1 MTNAQMSSVL
11 TGRRV
16 GGGEAGG
23 GGVRGAVWLRS
34 FFLEARIQAQK
45 VSCSIQDTKKLMSRW
60 SGCGLEELVT
70 AFDISM
76 FGLGWQNLI
85 GWGSCWS
92 IPMHVHSTGYT
103 MLGALSLVQ
112 GLGALMQQSVA
123 LSGLLATYHMVLTL
137 VYLM

>member
-1 MTNAQMSSVL
+1 
-11 TGRRV
+11 
-16 GGGEAGG
+16 
-23 GGVRGAVWLRS
+23 
-34 FFLEARIQAQK
+34 
-45 VSCSIQDTKKLMSRW
+45 
-60 SGCGLEELVT
+60 LEELVT

-103 MLGALSLVQ
+103 MLRALRLVQ
-112 GLGALMQQSVA
+112 GLGAMMQQSVA

-137 VYLM
+137 VDLM